1 MRPLADVQ
9 DEHVDVQGV
18 PASSDLVS
26 PASSTVTFPLWLC
39 CRMHRGLCLVLLLS
53 PWSFTLH
60 SEPLTGDTSEHF
72 QHGGF

>member
-18 PASSDLVS
+18 PGSSDLAS
-26 PASSTVTFPLWLC
+26 PASSMVTFPLWLC
-39 CRMHRGLCLVLLLS
+39 CRMLCALSFVLLLS

-60 SEPLTGDTSEHF
+60 KKPFTGDSF
-72 QHGGF
+72 